1 MLYYKCSM
9 IQDFFISLR
18 NRVIGFFYRA
28 ILKKIFFLFDP
39 ERVHDWMI
47 RAGNF
52 LGRYSFTKK
61 MSSFLFS
68 YHHASLEQNILGIH
82 FRNPIGLSAG
92 FDKNARM
99 IDILDCVGF
108 GFAEIGSI
116 TAEPC
121 AGNPGKRLWRLVK
134 SKSLGVYIGLKN
146 DGCDALFHRLS
157 GRKFSI
163 LIGIS
168 IAKTNCA
175 ETVETSAGIAD
186 YVQTFSLFR
195 EIGDYTTINIS
206 CPNVYGGEP
215 FTDPEKLEKLLT
227 EIDRISS
234 KKPVF
239 LKLSPDLSDEN
250 LDAILE
256 ICGHHRVHGFVCTNL
271 TKRRDFPSILD
282 NDVPPVGGL
291 SGKIVEPLA
300 NQMIE
305 KIARKTRGKYVI
317 IGSGGVFSAEDAYR
331 KIRLGASLI
340 QLITGMIYQGPQLI
354 SEIQMGLT
362 ELLKRDGFSN
372 ISQAVGVDVFRSGEK
387 SN

>member
-1 MLYYKCSM
+1 M
-9 IQDFFISLR
+9 ISLR
-18 NRVIGFFYRA
+18 NATIGFLYRF

-39 ERVHDWMI
+39 EKVHDRMI
-47 RAGNF
+47 RTGNF
-52 LGRYSFTKK
+52 FGRFFLTRK
-61 MSSFLFS
+61 MTSLLFS
-68 YHHASLEQNILGIH
+68 YHHPSLEQDILGIH

-99 IDILDCVGF
+99 IDILHCVGF

-116 TAEPC
+116 TAKSC
-121 AGNPGKRLWRLVK
+121 AGNPGKRLWRLPK

-146 DGCDALFHRLS
+146 DGCDALLRRFS

-163 LIGIS
+163 PIGIS
-168 IAKTNCA
+168 VAKTNCS
-175 ETVETSAGIAD
+175 ETVEMHCGIAD
-186 YVQTFSLFR
+186 YVKTFSAFR
-195 EIGDYTTINIS
+195 DVGDYTTINIS
-206 CPNVYGGEP
+206 CPNTYGGEP
-215 FTDPEKLEKLLT
+215 FTDREKLEKLLT
-227 EIDRISS
+227 EIDRIPS

-250 LDAILE
+250 LSALLE
-256 ICGHHRVHGFVCTNL
+256 VCGRHRVHGFVCTNL
-271 TKRRDFPSILD
+271 TKRRDLPSILD
-282 NDVPPVGGL
+282 SDVPPVGGL

-331 KIRLGASLI
+331 KIRLGSSLI

-354 SEIQMGLT
+354 SEINQELAR
-362 ELLKRDGFSN
+362 LLKRDGFTN
-372 ISQAVGVDVFRSGEK
+372 ISEAVGVDAK
-387 SN
+387 N